1 MVIVRNGLGES
12 ASGWQDL
19 RVGGMEEDNEAEST
33 NQPDAARI
41 LWQGGE
47 PCGEPL
53 QIGMVWA
60 NPPAGG
66 KICALGAWKKIMKQN
81 QLTSQMRPG
90 FSGKAE
96 NHAVNLCR
104 SEWSGRI
111 RQRVARFARWGHGRR

>member
-53 QIGMVWA
+53 PLGQPRYCGL
-60 NPPAGG
+60 
-66 KICALGAWKKIMKQN
+66 CACHSLPEPG
-81 QLTSQMRPG
+81 TGSQRSRRQGTAHPDTPG
-90 FSGKAE
+90 PDASLHTKGLADRDRK
-96 NHAVNLCR
+96 
-104 SEWSGRI
+104 
-111 RQRVARFARWGHGRR
+111 RV

>member
-1 MVIVRNGLGES
+1 MVS
-12 ASGWQDL
+12 
-19 RVGGMEEDNEAEST
+19 
-33 NQPDAARI
+33 
-41 LWQGGE
+41 
-47 PCGEPL
+47 
-53 QIGMVWA
+53 A

-104 SEWSGRI
+104 WASRGIAVCALATHCLNPARAANALAAKEPPTQTLWGLRGGYALKGWRVGRW
-111 RQRVARFARWGHGRR
+111 VGFVW